1 MKQGPTLTSVSD
13 DDRLRWDHRYAGQAP
28 VSVDDVALPEVFA
41 PFADTIPARGHA
53 VELACGRGGAA
64 VWLARR
70 GLDVLAVDVSGEA
83 IAAAES
89 LAAETLGAGSG
100 AGGSCRFVVADLDG
114 GLPDGPAAD
123 LILCHRFRDARLD
136 AAILGRLA
144 PGGLLAIS
152 VLSEV
157 GAGPGPF
164 RVPAGE
170 LSRAFASLEI
180 IGSCEADGEAWL
192 FARNPGTDN

>member
-1 MKQGPTLTSVSD
+1 MSD
-13 DDRLRWDHRYAGQAP
+13 DDRLRWDRRYAGQP
-28 VSVDDVALPEVFA
+28 PLSVDDVALPAVFA
-41 PFADTIPARGHA
+41 PFVDTVPTYGHA
-53 VELACGRGGAA
+53 VELACGRGGAS

-89 LAAETLGAGSG
+89 VAAATLAAGSG
-100 AGGSCRFVVADLDG
+100 AAGSCRFVVADLDS
-114 GLPDGPAAD
+114 GLPDGPAAHF
-123 LILCHRFRDARLD
+123 ILCHRFRDARLD

-157 GAGPGPF
+157 GAAPGPF
-164 RVPAGE
+164 RAPAGE

-180 IGSCEADGEAWL
+180 IGSGEADGEAWL
-192 FARNPGTDN
+192 FARNPRTDN